1 MVDRRVRAEETKRQL
16 VDSARTVFHDRGY
29 VATSVAAIT
38 EGADTAHGTFYLYFR
53 NKEDIF
59 REVIQDLVAE
69 LYEHSFT
76 SAEQNDGRVDASRM
90 RQRIAGFLET
100 FARQAGLWRAMLEAT
115 LTSAELAAAWQQAR
129 LSLREQVLGRWQ
141 PMAEDGRALE
151 VDLVRAAEA
160 LMSMVEW
167 LAFRGSVLG
176 DSEAAIVDEEGRAR
190 PETVDVLVH
199 IWVRAIVR

>member
-1 MVDRRVRAEETKRQL
+1 MVERRAQAEETRRLL
-16 VDSARTVFHDRGY
+16 VEAARSVFHDRGF

-38 EGADTAHGTFYLYFR
+38 ERADTAHGTFYLYFR

-59 REVIQDLVAE
+59 REVIQDLVVE

-76 SAEQNDGRVDASRM
+76 STDRLDGRVDASRM

-100 FARQAGLWRAMLEAT
+100 FASQAGLWRAMLEAT
-115 LTSAELAAAWQQAR
+115 LTSAELAAAWHEAR
-129 LSLREQVLGRWQ
+129 RSMRSQVLSRWE
-141 PMAEDGRALE
+141 PMAEDGDALDI
-151 VDLVRAAEA
+151 DLVGAAEA

-176 DSEAAIVDEEGRAR
+176 DPEAAIVDAEGRAR
-190 PETVDVLVH
+190 PETVEVLVH